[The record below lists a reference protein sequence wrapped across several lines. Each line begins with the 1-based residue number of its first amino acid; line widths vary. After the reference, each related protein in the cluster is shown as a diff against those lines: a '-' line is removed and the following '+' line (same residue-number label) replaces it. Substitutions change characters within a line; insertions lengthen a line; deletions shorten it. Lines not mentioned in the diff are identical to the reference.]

1 VPQGAVI
8 RLNPLVI
15 QKGKIMKRALFALA
29 LAAALPMSAQAS
41 ELSYSFVE
49 IDYTNSSSEVLSGS
63 VYDTEGYGIR
73 GSFGFAENFYVSG
86 GYQQND
92 FDFAGADEDRWNVGF
107 GYHRAMYDQADWFVE
122 LNYTDISSFAPVLD
136 DNYYDITFG
145 LRGSISDRFEGIAKL
160 SYNDGAD
167 FGGIYYPQYDGAF
180 SASVGLQWRINEMWG
195 IVGEIEAYEDDTDYT
210 LGVRASF

>member
-1 VPQGAVI
+1 
-8 RLNPLVI
+8 
-15 QKGKIMKRALFALA
+15 MKRALFALA

-49 IDYTNSSSEVLSGS
+49 VDYTASSSEIFGAS

-86 GYQQND
+86 GYQKND
-92 FDFAGADEDRWNVGF
+92 FDFASIDEDRWNVGF

-122 LNYTDISSFAPVLD
+122 VGYTKINSFDPVLD
-136 DNYYDITFG
+136 DNVYDVSVG
-145 LRGSISDRFEGIAKL
+145 LRGSISDRFEGIAKM
-160 SYNDGAD
+160 SYNDGAS
-167 FGGIYYPQYDGAF
+167 FNGVFYPQYDGAF
-180 SASVGLQWRINEMWG
+180 SATVGLQWRINEMWG
-195 IVGEIEAYEDDTDYT
+195 IVGEVEAFEDDTDYT

>member
-1 VPQGAVI
+1 
-8 RLNPLVI
+8 
-15 QKGKIMKRALFALA
+15 MKRALFALA

-49 IDYTNSSSEVLSGS
+49 VDYLNSSSELFSS
-63 VYDTEGYGIR
+63 SFYDTEGYGVR

-86 GYQQND
+86 GYANND
-92 FDFAGADEDRWNVGF
+92 FSFAGLDEDRWNVGF
-107 GYHRAMYDQADWFVE
+107 GYHRALYDQADWFVE
-122 LNYTDISSFAPVLD
+122 VGYTDINSFAPFLD
-136 DNYYDITFG
+136 DNYYDVSFG

-167 FGGIYYPQYDGAF
+167 FGGAVYPQYDGAF
-180 SASVGLQWRINEMWG
+180 SATVGLQWRINEMWG

>member
-1 VPQGAVI
+1 
-8 RLNPLVI
+8 
-15 QKGKIMKRALFALA
+15 MKRALFALA

-49 IDYTNSSSEVLSGS
+49 VDYLNSSSEIFSS
-63 VYDTEGYGIR
+63 SNFDTEGYGVR

-86 GYQQND
+86 GYANND
-92 FDFAGADEDRWNVGF
+92 FGFGGADEDRWNLGF
-107 GYHRAMYDQADWFVE
+107 GYHRALYDQADWFVE
-122 LNYTDISSFAPVLD
+122 VGYTDISSFAPVLD
-136 DNYYDITFG
+136 DNYYDVSIG

-167 FGGIYYPQYDGAF
+167 FSGGFYPQYDGAI
-180 SASVGLQWRINEMWG
+180 SATVGLQWRINEMWG

>member
-1 VPQGAVI
+1 T
-8 RLNPLVI
+8 
-15 QKGKIMKRALFALA
+15 LFALA

-49 IDYTNSSSEVLSGS
+49 LDYVNSSNAVTDGPGGQQFDS
-63 VYDTEGYGIR
+63 DGYGIR

-86 GYQQND
+86 AYANSELDNLNIDND
-92 FDFAGADEDRWNVGF
+92 KWNLGF
-107 GYHRAMYDQADWFVE
+107 GYHRPMYDQADWFAEVG
-122 LNYTDISSFAPVLD
+122 YTQVNSNNSAVD
-136 DNYYDITFG
+136 DNFYNVSFG

-167 FGGIYYPQYDGAF
+167 NGGDVYPQYDSAF

-195 IVGEIEAYEDDTDYT
+195 VVGQVDAFEDATDYT
-210 LGVRASF
+210 VGVRASF

>member
-1 VPQGAVI
+1 
-8 RLNPLVI
+8 
-15 QKGKIMKRALFALA
+15 MKRALFALA

-49 IDYTNSSSEVLSGS
+49 VDYTNSSSEVFGSS

-86 GYQQND
+86 GYQKND
-92 FDFAGADEDRWNVGF
+92 FDFAVDEDRWNVGF
-107 GYHRAMYDQADWFVE
+107 GYHRPMYDQADWFVE
-122 LNYTDISSFAPVLD
+122 VGYTKINSFTAVLD
-136 DNYYDITFG
+136 DDVYDVSFG

-160 SYNDGAD
+160 SYNDGAS
-167 FGGIYYPQYDGAF
+167 FGGALYPQYDGAF

-195 IVGEIEAYEDDTDYT
+195 IVGEVEAYEDDTDYT